1 MDFHHF
7 YTATAKATGSGSVNI
22 DIEGLDSLESNAPKE
37 FGGPGDKWS
46 PEDLL
51 VAAVADCF
59 ALSFR
64 AVAGMSK
71 YTSWKDLSCE
81 VTGELDKADTGVQF
95 VGFKVKARL
104 VVDADADVA
113 RAENLLKKAKG
124 ACFITNSLKAP
135 AELETEVV
143 TG

>member
-1 MDFHHF
+1 MNFHHF
-7 YTATAKATGSGSVNI
+7 YTAKANATDSGSVKL
-22 DIEGLDSLESNAPKE
+22 DIEGLDSMESNAPKE

-46 PEDLL
+46 PEDLI

-59 ALSFR
+59 VLSFR

-71 YTSWKDLSCE
+71 YSWKDLSCE

-104 VVDADADVA
+104 VVDGDADVA

-124 ACFITNSLKAP
+124 ACFITNSLKAA
-135 AELETEVV
+135 AELELEVV
-143 TG
+143 QA

>member
-7 YTATAKATGSGSVNI
+7 YTATAKTTDSGSVNI
-22 DIEGLDSLESNAPKE
+22 DIEGLEPMESNAPKE

-51 VAAVADCF
+51 VAAVADCY

-64 AVAGMSK
+64 AIAGMSK
-71 YTSWKDLSCE
+71 YAWKDLSCE
-81 VTGELDKADTGVQF
+81 VVGELDKASDGVQF

-104 VVDADADVA
+104 VVDAEADVA

-124 ACFITNSLKAP
+124 ACFITNSLKVD

-143 TG
+143 VG

>member
-1 MDFHHF
+1 MNFHHF
-7 YTATAKATGSGSVNI
+7 YSATAKATDSGSVNI
-22 DIEGLDSLESNAPKE
+22 DIEGLDSMESNAPKE

-46 PEDLL
+46 PEDLV

-59 ALSFR
+59 VLSFR

-71 YTSWKDLSCE
+71 FSWNDLSCE

-104 VVDADADVA
+104 VVDGDADVA
-113 RAENLLKKAKG
+113 RAESLLKKAKS

-135 AELETEVV
+135 AELGLEVV
-143 TG
+143 QA

>member
-1 MDFHHF
+1 MNFHHF
-7 YTATAKATGSGSVNI
+7 YTATAKATDSGSVGI
-22 DIEGLDSLESNAPKE
+22 DIDGLESMESNATKE

-59 ALSFR
+59 VLSFR

-71 YTSWKDLSCE
+71 YSWKDLSCE
-81 VTGELDKADTGVQF
+81 VTGELDKSDTGVQF
-95 VGFKVKARL
+95 VGFKVKAKL
-104 VVDADADVA
+104 VIDADADA
-113 RAENLLKKAKG
+113 GRAESLLKKAKG

-135 AELETEVV
+135 AELELEVV
-143 TG
+143 QG

>member
-1 MDFHHF
+1 MNFHHF
-7 YTATAKATGSGSVNI
+7 YTANAKATDSGSVNI
-22 DIEGLDSLESNAPKE
+22 DIEGLDSMESNAPKE

-59 ALSFR
+59 VLSFR

-71 YTSWKDLSCE
+71 FAWKDISCE

-113 RAENLLKKAKG
+113 RAESLLKKAKG
-124 ACFITNSLKAP
+124 ACFITSSLKAP
-135 AELETEVV
+135 AELELEVV
-143 TG
+143 QA

>member
-1 MDFHHF
+1 MNFHHF
-7 YTATAKATGSGSVNI
+7 YTAKATATDAGSVKL
-22 DIEGLDSLESNAPKE
+22 DVDGLASMTSDAPKE
-37 FGGPGDKWS
+37 FGGPGDQWS

-71 YTSWKDLSCE
+71 FAWQDLTCE

-95 VGFKVKARL
+95 VSFKVKANL
-104 VVDADADVA
+104 VVSADADVA
-113 RAENLLKKAKG
+113 RAETLLKKAKG
-124 ACFITNSLKAP
+124 ACFVTNSLKAP
-135 AELETEVV
+135 VELELSV
-143 TG
+143 TTA